1 VLPPLRSLCSLCL
14 ACAFLCRAQVVSPS
28 PASPP
33 KVLLLVRQQFKAGRS
48 HARERLERATAA
60 LYNRLEVP
68 VYWMEL
74 AAFTGTSEAMFLDP
88 FDSFEA
94 VEKASAVLGQLY
106 EAHPESARL
115 QAGIDDLVAS
125 QTSILAVRLD
135 PANAGINL
143 AKARFLRMLV
153 VRTSLGDQ
161 PPSADDLMPSIV
173 YQVTSGMVG
182 PTFFIFQPLTEFAEI
197 SPAHL
202 TNGSVVEDSVYAV
215 EPEMSHVSR
224 AFAEQEPEFWMKP

>member
-1 VLPPLRSLCSLCL
+1 VLPAWLVLCL
-14 ACAFLCRAQVVSPS
+14 ACAFHFGSQLGSAQVVSPS

-33 KVLLLVRQQFKAGRS
+33 KILRLVRQQFKPGRS
-48 HARERLERATAA
+48 HARERLERATTA

-74 AAFTGTSEAMFLDP
+74 AAFTGTSEALFLDP
-88 FDSFEA
+88 FDSFDA
-94 VEKASAVLGQLY
+94 VEKATAVLGTLF
-106 EAHPESARL
+106 EEHPEAARL

-125 QTSILAVRLD
+125 QTSILAVRLGSPD
-135 PANAGINL
+135 INL

-153 VRTSLGDQ
+153 VRTNPGDQ

-182 PTFFIFQPLTEFAEI
+182 PTFFIFQPLTGFAEI
-197 SPAHL
+197 SPAHVS
-202 TNGSVVEDSVYAV
+202 NGSVVEDSVYAV

-224 AFAEQEPEFWMKP
+224 AFAEQEPELWLKP

>member
-1 VLPPLRSLCSLCL
+1 VLR
-14 ACAFLCRAQVVSPS
+14 
-28 PASPP
+28 
-33 KVLLLVRQQFKAGRS
+33 LVRQQFKAGSS

-74 AAFTGTSEAMFLDP
+74 AAFTGTPEALFLDP
-88 FDSFEA
+88 FDSFDE
-94 VEKASAVLGQLY
+94 VEKASAVLGPLY
-106 EAHPESARL
+106 EAHPEAARL

-125 QTSILAVRLD
+125 QTTILAVRLD
-135 PANAGINL
+135 SPGINL

-153 VRTSLGDQ
+153 VRTSPGEP
-161 PPSADDLMPSIV
+161 PPSANDLMPSVI
-173 YQVTSGMVG
+173 YQVISGMSG
-182 PTFFIFQPLTEFAEI
+182 PTFIIFQPLTELADI
-197 SPAHL
+197 PPAHV
-202 TNGSVVEDSVYAV
+202 TSGSLVEDAVYAV